1 MDVSKRIISL
11 RERCGLTQNGL
22 AEKAGV
28 SLEETLA
35 IGDSDND
42 LPMILKAGLGVAMK
56 NGEEHVKAA
65 AGYIT
70 ERTAEEHGVAEVL
83 EKFIL

>member
-1 MDVSKRIISL
+1 MEDVI
-11 RERCGLTQNGL
+11 
-22 AEKAGV
+22 
-28 SLEETLA
+28 A

-65 AGYIT
+65 AGYVT
-70 ERTAEEHGVAEVL
+70 ERTAEEHGVAEVI